1 MKLKRNTTP
10 DGMCKYSLIEH
21 EKDDH
26 VEHGLPGT
34 ANEFFVLKLKD
45 IHAKAALLAYAESVA
60 ASYAQGSQEY
70 ADDVIELA
78 NRSGIN
84 SPWCKFP
91 D

>member
-21 EKDDH
+21 DKDDH

-34 ANEFFVLKLKD
+34 ENEFFVIKLKD
-45 IHAKAALLAYAESVA
+45 KHAYAALDAYAHSVENDDPEFA
-60 ASYAQGSQEY
+60 AE
-70 ADDVIELA
+70 VRELSL
-78 NRSGIN
+78 RSGPLHPN
-84 SPWCKFP
+84 CKQP